1 LGFDPPSGVAHSV
14 IGALRRKPLQTPQAF
29 TSSLTKIVPMF
40 AKEAA
45 AIALGV
51 RLITCILAALVVGL
65 TLSAGARAKDTG
77 YVFVSNEKTSNIA
90 VIDPEQNYKIIQW
103 IPTSRRP
110 RDMKFVDDHRLLY
123 VACGDDDVIDVID
136 VAKLK
141 VTDHIPT
148 GPSPEMFELSRGRK
162 GAIRLERGRLLGA
175 GDQHR
180 R

>member
-1 LGFDPPSGVAHSV
+1 
-14 IGALRRKPLQTPQAF
+14 LQ
-29 TSSLTKIVPMF
+29 K
-40 AKEAA
+40 KRA
-45 AIALGV
+45 AIALGA
-51 RLITCILAALVVGL
+51 RLITFILAALVVGL

-110 RDMKFVDDHRLLY
+110 QAMKFVDDHRLLY
-123 VACGDDDVIDVID
+123 VAFGDDDVIDVIDVID